1 MKRKV
6 FIIGLICLIVDQ
18 ISKLLIVSNYS
29 VNKSKEIISSFFSIT
44 YVKNTGAAW
53 GMFSNGTLILAII
66 SLVFLYFFIDFIL
79 KSDKI
84 SKLNVFSY
92 GLIIGGI
99 VGNLIDRLARGYVV
113 DFLDF
118 KIFSYDFPVF
128 NIADTFIVVGIILL
142 IIESFIKDKKVE
154 HDSR

>member
-1 MKRKV
+1 MKKKV
-6 FIIGLICLIVDQ
+6 FIIGLICLIIDQ
-18 ISKLLIVSNYS
+18 ISKLLIISNYG
-29 VNKSKEIISSFFSIT
+29 VNESKEIISSFFSIT

-53 GMFSNGTLILAII
+53 GMFSSGTLILAII

-84 SKLNVFSY
+84 SKLNAFSY

-99 VGNLIDRLARGYVV
+99 VGNLIDRLARNYVV